1 MKSRG
6 RFVVFLGM
14 CPGSGK
20 TFAMLRSA
28 RAECENGTVVE
39 VGVIA
44 TRGRPPTETL
54 AREVAGL
61 ARSTPGAA
69 SLDLPCLLARR
80 PRLVLVDDIALDN
93 PPASRHAKRYHDV
106 LELLAAGIDVHAT
119 VDVAE
124 IESRADAA
132 ARIMDRAPGATVP
145 DSVLDGADE
154 LILVDAPAALF
165 ADRRREIKAVM
176 GASADGLPEAHFD
189 ECQLTALRELVLR
202 YVAER
207 MDRRLR
213 EMRAQSAASRAWQST
228 ERLLVAVGPS
238 PSSAHLVRRAR
249 RLAAGQGIPW
259 LAVSVESPRLL
270 SQQARR
276 TIDENLALARELG
289 AEIVVTQDDD
299 VANALVRT
307 AREHSATQILT
318 GRSRNPRWLDRLN
331 GGSTADRLLRMGTEF
346 AIHVAPRGPAG
357 GDEGSRESSP
367 DRVLSPYHEYILAL
381 LVLAGVSL
389 LGVLVVGHV
398 GLNAVG
404 LGYLMAIVLLSLRVG
419 RGPVMMA
426 GVLSAL
432 VWDFLFIPPIFSLH
446 IGQTADVAMFSA
458 YFVVTLVTA
467 ELTARIRSNEQNER
481 SRELR
486 ATALYRL
493 TLALSDAP
501 GPNEAVGQALALCD
515 QLFGVR
521 TALLLAD
528 DATGALVRHPSSGFE
543 PANLE
548 GNVAEWTMRNR
559 RPAGRFTDT
568 LASSTVFAT
577 PLLRGETALGVLC
590 VRVDENGELSLAQ
603 RDLLEGIAA
612 QLAMFV
618 ERDRLRA
625 AGERGKLV
633 AESDRLHRA
642 LLDGVSHELKT
653 PLAVLSGTV
662 ERLGSAD
669 EATRREL
676 IGELGTAT
684 RRLIRLVN
692 NLLDQTRL
700 ESGALRLRIDW
711 CEADELVR
719 AAVDSVG
726 ESLAGHP
733 FSVSLQPDIPLFRAD
748 FALMEQVLA
757 NLLLNAALHTPPGTS
772 IALAAAWERAEGRVS
787 FKVSD
792 RGPGVSSS
800 LRERIFRKFQRG
812 ESARAGGL
820 GLGLSIVHGFVLAQG
835 GEVVVG
841 DNPGGGAVF
850 AVYLPCTEP
859 GNLAP

>member
-1 MKSRG
+1 
-6 RFVVFLGM
+6 
-14 CPGSGK
+14 
-20 TFAMLRSA
+20 MLRSA

-61 ARSTPGAA
+61 TRSTPGAA

-132 ARIMDRAPGATVP
+132 ARIMDRPPGATVP

-154 LILVDAPAALF
+154 LILVDAPATLF
-165 ADRRREIKAVM
+165 ADRRREVKAVM

-213 EMRAQSAASRAWQST
+213 EMRAQSAASQAWQST

-270 SQQARR
+270 SQRARR
-276 TIDENLALARELG
+276 RIDENLTLARELG
-289 AEIVVTQDDD
+289 AEIAVTQDDD

-307 AREHSATQILT
+307 ARQHGATQILT
-318 GRSRNPRWLDRLN
+318 GRSHNPRWLDRIN

-357 GDEGSRESSP
+357 GDEGSHESSP
-367 DRVLSPYHEYILAL
+367 DRALSPYHEYILAL

-389 LGVLVVGHV
+389 LGVVVVGQV

-404 LGYLMAIVLLSLRVG
+404 LGYLMGIVLLSLRVG

-432 VWDFLFIPPIFSLH
+432 VWDFLFIPPVFSLH
-446 IGQTADVAMFSA
+446 IGQTEDVAMFSA

-467 ELTARIRSNEQNER
+467 ELTARIRNNEQNEH

-501 GPNEAVGQALALCD
+501 GPNEAMGQALALCD
-515 QLFGVR
+515 ELFVAH
-521 TALLLAD
+521 TALLLVD
-528 DATGALVRHPSSGFE
+528 DATGALILHPSNGFE
-543 PANLE
+543 PAELE
-548 GNVAEWTMRNR
+548 RAVAEWTMRNR
-559 RPAGRFTDT
+559 RPAGRFTGT
-568 LASSTVFAT
+568 FASSTAFAT
-577 PLLRGETALGVLC
+577 PLLRSESVLGVLC
-590 VRVDENGELSLAQ
+590 VRVTENGELSLAQ
-603 RDLLEGIAA
+603 RDLAEGIAA

-676 IGELGTAT
+676 VGELGTAT

-733 FSVSLQPDIPLFRAD
+733 FAVSLQPDIPLFRAD

-772 IALAAAWERAEGRVS
+772 IVLAAAWERVEGRVS

-792 RGPGVSSS
+792 RGPGVSAT

-850 AVYLPCTEP
+850 AVYLPCSEP
-859 GNLAP
+859 GNLVL